1 MERGASCALF
11 YFYAMQVEITGAAVD
26 QDTII
31 TVADLKAH
39 MRVTHTQE
47 DTLIILLR
55 SAAISWV
62 EEYCNIKLGSY
73 TARGYL
79 TAFHNSYI
87 PIGPVTAI
95 SEVKY
100 QTTSDKTYANL
111 DTLDAGLWY
120 TDEISKPARIAFR
133 DYPSLYEYALTPVV
147 VTFTAGYTVMPVPV
161 TQAIRLLV
169 SHMYENRQ
177 EEVVGTITTRLKFG
191 LEALLNPFRVIYQP

>member
-47 DTLIILLR
+47 DTLISALR

-62 EEYCNIKLGSY
+62 EEHCNIKLGSY

-79 TAFHNSYI
+79 AGFYNSYI

-111 DTLDAGLWY
+111 DTLAAGLWF

-133 DYPSLYEYALTPVV
+133 DYPNVYEYALTPVV
-147 VTFTAGYTVMPVPV
+147 VTFTAGYTTMPDPV
-161 TQAIRLLV
+161 LQAIRLLV
-169 SHMYENRQ
+169 AHMYENRQ
-177 EEVVGTITTRLKFG
+177 EEVLGTITTRLKFG